1 MIPFDPATLDIDAM
15 LKRLHLANARRCW
28 PQLTEQAAAEQ
39 WSHRDFLA
47 TLLAE
52 EIGHRHGTRLRRA
65 SHDAHFPFLKTVDDF
80 DLTQQTAIRPA
91 LLGNYLGPDFV
102 TEGRNLILMGK
113 TGRGKTHLAIAFAY
127 RAIQNGFTAL
137 FTTAAALIDDLSAA
151 SRDGRLR
158 DSLLHYLQPHV
169 LVVDEV
175 GYLTYGPDAANV
187 LFHVVNDRHLKKRP
201 IIFTTNKSPLTA
213 WGAVL
218 HDHDLAEAIVD
229 RTLERGRL
237 LLLDGP
243 SYRTRHL
250 PPLDSSESNDD
261 HADQPARVSGKDRP
275 NFPEPTIHYLNQ
287 QPAIVG
293 RLDTYRADG
302 VTISIVSVAELYEG
316 VYGSIDPAA
325 SEETLQQF
333 LRGVQ
338 VLSVDEAVARRFG
351 QERAH
356 LRATGQLIGDV
367 DLLIGAT
374 AITQGLTLLTNNRR
388 HFERLEGLLIESV
401 TV

>member
-1 MIPFDPATLDIDAM
+1 MTPFDPATLDIDAM
-15 LKRLHLANARRCW
+15 LKRLHLANTRRCW
-28 PQLTEQAAAEQ
+28 PQLTEQAGTEQ

-47 TLLAE
+47 TVLAE

-80 DLTQQTAIRPA
+80 DFTQQTAIRPA
-91 LLGNYLGPDFV
+91 LLGNYLGADFV

-113 TGRGKTHLAIAFAY
+113 TGRGKTHLAIAIAY
-127 RAIQNGFTAL
+127 RTIQNGFTAL

-175 GYLTYGPDAANV
+175 GYLTYGLDAANV

-218 HDHDLAEAIVD
+218 HDHDLAAAIVD

-237 LLLDGP
+237 LVLDGP

-250 PPLDSSESNDD
+250 PPLDSSESNND
-261 HADQPARVSGKDRP
+261 HADKPARVSGKDRP
-275 NFPEPTIHYLNQ
+275 KFPEPTCLEARGFRY
-287 QPAIVG
+287 A
-293 RLDTYRADG
+293 G
-302 VTISIVSVAELYEG
+302 VTKKPNMDWSY
-316 VYGSIDPAA
+316 A
-325 SEETLQQF
+325 ST
-333 LRGVQ
+333 
-338 VLSVDEAVARRFG
+338 
-351 QERAH
+351 
-356 LRATGQLIGDV
+356 
-367 DLLIGAT
+367 
-374 AITQGLTLLTNNRR
+374 
-388 HFERLEGLLIESV
+388 
-401 TV
+401 